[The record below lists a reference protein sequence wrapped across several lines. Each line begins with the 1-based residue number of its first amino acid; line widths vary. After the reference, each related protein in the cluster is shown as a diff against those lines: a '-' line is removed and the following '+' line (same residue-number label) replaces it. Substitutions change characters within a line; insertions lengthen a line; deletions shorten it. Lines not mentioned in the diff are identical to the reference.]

1 MEQRPDRNT
10 ECLDFEKP
18 VVALDEALANL
29 QHYAVISGEELNEPL
44 ALLTDRI
51 NVLKEHLRTH
61 MPPWE
66 RVLMARH
73 PSRPRPA
80 DYVKML
86 FSDYMELH
94 GDRRFG
100 DDRAIVGGFA
110 MFDKQ
115 PVMLIYTRKGR
126 DPRDYMDTHFGCAQ
140 PEGYR
145 KALRLMRLADK
156 ADCPIITMIDTPGA
170 YPGIGS
176 EERHVGEAIAMNLR
190 EMFRLRVPVVAVI
203 TGEGGSGGALGLAVG
218 NRVLM
223 FANSY
228 YSAITPEGCA
238 AILWRKPEKA
248 PDAAAA
254 LHLTAEDL
262 LKYNIIDEIIPEP
275 PGGAHRDP
283 AAAGQFLKAA
293 LQKQLKELRKK
304 SHSRL
309 VDERYRRFRKL
320 GVFAD

>member
-1 MEQRPDRNT
+1 MAADFLE
-10 ECLDFEKP
+10 FEKP
-18 VVALDEALANL
+18 VVALDDALAEL
-29 QHYAVISGEELNEPL
+29 QRYALISGEELAEPL
-44 ALLTDRI
+44 QLLGKRLDALKDF
-51 NVLKEHLRTH
+51 LRTH
-61 MPPWE
+61 MPPWQ

-73 PSRPRPA
+73 PLRPRPA

-86 FSDYMELH
+86 FSDYMELQ

-110 MFDKQ
+110 QFDGKT
-115 PVMLIYTRKGR
+115 VMLIYTRKGR
-126 DPRDYMDTHFGCAQ
+126 DPKEYMDTHFGCPQ

-145 KALRLMRLADK
+145 KALRLMRLANK
-156 ADCPIITMIDTPGA
+156 ADCPVITLVDTPGA
-170 YPGIGS
+170 YPGIES
-176 EERHVGEAIAMNLR
+176 EERHVGEAIAENLR
-190 EMFRLRVPVVAVI
+190 EMFRLEVPVVAVI

-223 FANSY
+223 LANSY
-228 YSAITPEGCA
+228 YSVITPEGCA

-248 PDAAAA
+248 PDAAEA

-283 AAAGQFLKAA
+283 ATAGQFLKEA
-293 LQKQLKELRKK
+293 LQKHLKELRRK

-309 VDERYRRFRKL
+309 MDERYRRFRKL
-320 GVFAD
+320 GVFGE

>member
-1 MEQRPDRNT
+1 M
-10 ECLDFEKP
+10 
-18 VVALDEALANL
+18 ALDEAVAEL
-29 QHYAVISGEELNEPL
+29 QRYMVISGEELSEPL
-44 ALLTDRI
+44 ANLESR
-51 NVLKEHLRTH
+51 VAMLKEYLRTH
-61 MPPWE
+61 MLAWE

-73 PSRPRPA
+73 PQRPRPA

-94 GDRRFG
+94 GDRRYG

-110 MFDKQ
+110 IFEDK

-126 DPRDYMDTHFGCAQ
+126 DPKEYMETHFGCAQ

-145 KALRLMRLADK
+145 KALRLMRLANK
-156 ADCPIITMIDTPGA
+156 ADCPIITLIDTPGA

-176 EERHVGEAIAMNLR
+176 EERHVGEAIAVNLR
-190 EMFRLRVPVVAVI
+190 EMFRLSVPVISVI

-248 PDAAAA
+248 PDAAEA
-254 LHLTAEDL
+254 LHLTATDL
-262 LKYNIIDEIIPEP
+262 LKFSIIDEIIPEP
-275 PGGAHRDP
+275 DGGAHRDP
-283 AAAGQFLKAA
+283 TAAGQFLKAA
-293 LQKQLKELRKK
+293 LQKHLKDLRRK

-309 VDERYRRFRKL
+309 MDERYRRFRKL
-320 GVFAD
+320 GVFGE

>member
-1 MEQRPDRNT
+1 MSSDYLE
-10 ECLDFEKP
+10 FEKP
-18 VVALDEALANL
+18 VMALDEAVAEL
-29 QHYAVISGEELNEPL
+29 QRYMVISGEELSEPL
-44 ALLTDRI
+44 ANLTSR
-51 NVLKEHLRTH
+51 VEMLKEYLRTH
-61 MPPWE
+61 MPAWE

-73 PSRPRPA
+73 PQRPRPA

-110 MFDKQ
+110 MFDDK

-126 DPRDYMDTHFGCAQ
+126 DPKEYMETHFGCAQ

-156 ADCPIITMIDTPGA
+156 ADCPIITLIDTPGA

-176 EERHVGEAIAMNLR
+176 EERHVGEAIAVNLR
-190 EMFRLRVPVVAVI
+190 EMFRLRVPVISVI

-248 PDAAAA
+248 PDAAEA
-254 LHLTAEDL
+254 LHLTANDL
-262 LKYNIIDEIIPEP
+262 LKFEIIDEIIPEP
-275 PGGAHRDP
+275 DGGAHRDP
-283 AAAGQFLKAA
+283 TAAGLFLKTA
-293 LQKQLKELRKK
+293 LQKHLKELRKK

-320 GVFAD
+320 GVFSE